1 MARLVL
7 ALVLLPVRALADPGC
22 AADGACQADEA
33 EISALLQSSAGARR
47 LGAGAHR
54 RAAVMDAW
62 AGAGDG
68 EYFGVAP
75 WDVDGGLSK
84 HTFERLYGAAALQRA
99 KRWTR
104 ERRVLYCGNASAPDA
119 DLLGQFPF
127 EAPITTAT
135 FWPGA
140 CPNNAKA
147 QELFDKGLAF
157 RFLFNDNEAACAFRG
172 AEHEDSG
179 CSMAALAQAYAMGPN
194 VNYAELASG
203 ETYVKILE
211 ALQRAKDILGRPE
224 RPLQS
229 EYAPAL
235 YGALLKFYCVDDDGA
250 LERMLAYT
258 ADEAYK
264 VYTSQMKNCTHNW
277 VIAISTIASMYPD
290 DPNLQTIA
298 AGALMQDP
306 AWKWW
311 GNRSVITGALANVS
325 AAGDWKHS
333 EGTAI
338 KQDSAKVQP
347 AAALA
352 NAALESALNTQP
364 DHLGALHLT
373 IHNLEQGPAPRWAE
387 SVADRLLK
395 YSNHQGHAIHMQ
407 THIATRIGNYND
419 SFFFNLAA
427 VQADADWN
435 LNRTGGGIMS
445 MLYKYTSHNTA
456 FAAEAAQHMGNFRS
470 MAAAIQ
476 SLNYCASFGM
486 KADPRMA
493 SQGNFLARQM
503 LQPLRFGKYRELL
516 HSLDEGSPSAPVSGM
531 HADAKLSLH
540 LPGMNFTIDSAIEG
554 TTSVRNTLS
563 DVRLFVL
570 VVSNARVGNAAE
582 AEESLRHLLASP
594 ATLEGCNATQE
605 TASATVTAVETLAA
619 CKYKQFLEGRDQTLL
634 STSSTASGTLTINN
648 GPNVIALYVLIAA
661 AELARARGENDHE
674 YALLKK
680 AFEYQ
685 KEMQY
690 DEPAPFFYPVG
701 ETLAGHLLR
710 DGAQESLDEAER
722 VLRTVLFQWP
732 RSALASLGLHSVLDR
747 KGAEAAAVFALADAT
762 RYNDTEL
769 SLEWL

>member
-1 MARLVL
+1 MILMANHPIIVALSL
-7 ALVLLPVRALADPGC
+7 AW
-22 AADGACQADEA
+22 AATGD
-33 EISALLQSSAGARR
+33 AGTGHLR
-47 LGAGAHR
+47 GTAGAHPPAAGAYR
-54 RAAVMDAW
+54 RAAVTDAW

-75 WDVDGGLSK
+75 WDVDRGLSK
-84 HTFERLYGAAALQRA
+84 HTLERLYGAAAMQRA
-99 KRWTR
+99 QRWTR

-119 DLLGQFPF
+119 ELLGQLPF
-127 EAPITTAT
+127 EAPVTSAT
-135 FWPGA
+135 RWPGA

-157 RFLFNDNEAACAFRG
+157 RFLFNDNEAGCAFRG
-172 AEHEDSG
+172 AEHEDPG
-179 CSMAALAQAYAMGPN
+179 CSMAALAQAYSLGPN
-194 VNYAELASG
+194 VNYAELASA
-203 ETYVKILE
+203 ETYKLILE
-211 ALQRAKDILGRPE
+211 ALQRAKEILGRPQ

-235 YGALLKFYCVDDDGA
+235 YEALLKFYGVDDDGA

-258 ADEAYK
+258 ADDAYK
-264 VYTSQMKNCTHNW
+264 VYMSQMRVCQHNW
-277 VIAISTIASMYPD
+277 AIAISTIASMYPG
-290 DPNLQTIA
+290 DPNLQSIA
-298 AGALMQDP
+298 AGAMMQDP

-311 GNRSVITGALANVS
+311 DGQSVIFGALANVS
-325 AAGDWKHS
+325 AAGDWNHS
-333 EGTAI
+333 RGTAI
-338 KQDSAKVQP
+338 KQVSAEVKP

-419 SFFFNLAA
+419 SFVTNLAA

-445 MLYKYTSHNTA
+445 ILYKYAPHNTA
-456 FAAEAAQHMGNFRS
+456 FAAEAAQHMGNFQS

-486 KADPRMA
+486 VANPQMA
-493 SQGNFLARQM
+493 SLGNHLARQM

-516 HSLDEGSPSAPVSGM
+516 QGLDEGSPNAPVSGL
-531 HADAKLSLH
+531 HTEAKLFLY
-540 LPGMNFTIDSAIEG
+540 LPGMNFTIDSATEG
-554 TTSVRNTLS
+554 TTSLRNTLS

-570 VVSNARVGNAAE
+570 VVSNARVGNVAE

-594 ATLEGCNATQE
+594 AMREGCNATQNA
-605 TASATVTAVETLAA
+605 ASAMVAAAGALAA
-619 CKYKQFLEGRDQTLL
+619 CKHERFLESRNQTLD
-634 STSSTASGTLTINN
+634 SNSATASGTLTINN
-648 GPNVIALYVLIAA
+648 GANVMALYASIAA
-661 AELARARGENDHE
+661 AELARAQGDKDQE

-680 AFEYQ
+680 AFGYQ
-685 KEMQY
+685 KELQY

-710 DGAQESLDEAER
+710 DGARASLDEAER

-732 RSALASLGLHSVLDR
+732 RSALASLGLHSVLDQ